1 MINATKLILIDFYKI
16 RKYQNKMSKQV
27 AEEKVKTFLQYNT
40 IELDPESFPEPEF
53 EKKTPEPGIDS
64 ETGKPEK
71 VIPYYSAPLIHRTRQ
86 PNGKM
91 VTDQYFEVE
100 GPRLISNGGLLIRK
114 DKGKYAASI
123 LVSHSQDDKEVRA
136 FCGDPIDGAD
146 FMKMPEEAATDD
158 EGNKIPGRN
167 SLGFWSQVYL
177 RCLCYCF
184 DKRDKI
190 GIKGCKGIAGFEALF
205 SNPLRWTT
213 NPDGSIMEGR
223 DPTKFYKVNLFGDPA
238 TTKRKASFAMAVE
251 VSKEFPDGTMDL
263 DWALLQ
269 NVRLDFKPLFIIKSI
284 YAGGKGLSIQLSVK
298 SAVVFGFTPID
309 MSCQQ
314 KTALSEQRK
323 DGDLLKSLQE
333 QLAKAREMI
342 AANGGGIKLADPI
355 KSKEEKEE
363 EAKNASKPK
372 KAVKKVD
379 LDEEEEEEE
388 KTTKTKK
395 SVAGTLKKPPKKKVE
410 SGDEAEEVEAETKK
424 TKKSAGKKKAKETAA
439 SGDEAEGELA

>member
-1 MINATKLILIDFYKI
+1 
-16 RKYQNKMSKQV
+16 MSKQV
-27 AEEKVKTFLQYNT
+27 AEEKVRTFLQYNT

-53 EKKTPEPGIDS
+53 EKKTPEPGIDP

-71 VIPYYSAPLIHRTRQ
+71 VIPYYSAPLVHRTRQ

-100 GPRLISNGGLLIRK
+100 GPRLISNGGLLVRK

-146 FMKMPEEAATDD
+146 FMKMAEKTTTDE
-158 EGNKIPGRN
+158 EGNTVPGKE
-167 SLGFWSQVYL
+167 SLGFWSQLYL

-184 DKRDKI
+184 LKRDKI
-190 GIKGCKGIAGFEALF
+190 GIRDCKGIAGFEALF
-205 SNPLRWTT
+205 TNPIRWTT

-223 DPTKFYKVNLFGDPA
+223 DPTKFYKVNLFGDPT

-284 YAGGKGLSIQLSVK
+284 YAGGKGLSIQLTIK

-323 DGDLLKSLQE
+323 DGNLLKSLQE
-333 QLAKAREMI
+333 QLARAREMI
-342 AANGGGIKLADPI
+342 AANGGGIKLAEPI

-363 EAKNASKPK
+363 EAKSGGKAK
-372 KAVKKVD
+372 KVVKKID
-379 LDEEEEEEE
+379 LDEEEEQEE
-388 KTTKTKK
+388 KSVKSKK

-410 SGDEAEEVEAETKK
+410 SADEAEEVEEEKPKK
-424 TKKSAGKKKAKETAA
+424 TKKTGGKKKSKETAG
-439 SGDEAEGELA
+439 SGDEGETELA